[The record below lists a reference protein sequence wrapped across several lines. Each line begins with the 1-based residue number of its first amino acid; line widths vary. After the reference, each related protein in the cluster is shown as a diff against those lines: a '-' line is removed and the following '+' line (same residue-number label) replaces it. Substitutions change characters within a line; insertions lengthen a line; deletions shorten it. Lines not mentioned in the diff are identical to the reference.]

1 LLLNSLLPRNLL
13 PWRLL
18 VAELVLMEVEELP
31 EILLQLA
38 ETGEKFA
45 YAVYH
50 SAVEG
55 RRALRL
61 LLLSHCSGHI

>member
-1 LLLNSLLPRNLL
+1 
-13 PWRLL
+13 
-18 VAELVLMEVEELP
+18 MEVEELP

-45 YAVYH
+45 YDVYH

-55 RRALRL
+55 RRAL
-61 LLLSHCSGHI
+61 